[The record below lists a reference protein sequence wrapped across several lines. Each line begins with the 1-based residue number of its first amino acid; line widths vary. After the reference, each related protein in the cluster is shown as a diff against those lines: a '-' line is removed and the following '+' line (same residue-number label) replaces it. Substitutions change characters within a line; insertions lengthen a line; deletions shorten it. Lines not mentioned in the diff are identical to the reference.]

1 MATLF
6 YGLEQEFF
14 NALYQRTI
22 EQRRAGLEAWAKHAT
37 PIIQRA
43 VGQEIQYFIESVTNG
58 EGMRLI
64 SQQDEKTVR
73 KAGYALVLSIM
84 PRKLESWER
93 VGQNIETPPATQV
106 PPPQD
111 GPCTINHP
119 VDDDDDTVDHSSN
132 DDRSDS
138 MNPNNDDYRSS
149 NDNRSDQ
156 MNPNNDAY
164 PSSRGR

>member
-14 NALYQRTI
+14 NALYQRTTQ
-22 EQRRAGLEAWAKHAT
+22 QRRAALETWAEYAT

-43 VGQEIQYFIESVTNG
+43 MSQEIQYFIESVTDG
-58 EGMRLI
+58 EGARLI
-64 SQQDEKTVR
+64 SQQDEKAER
-73 KAGYALVLSIM
+73 KAGNTLVMSVM
-84 PRKLESWER
+84 PRKLQPWER
-93 VGQNIETPPATQV
+93 VGQNVEAPPRG
-106 PPPQD
+106 PGSPHS
-111 GPCTINHP
+111 GSPCTVNCA

-138 MNPNNDDYRSS
+138 MNPNNDDYRAS

-164 PSSRGR
+164 HSSRG